1 MVNSK
6 ELTIG
11 AWVRSGQDVA
21 RITALAKVENNI
33 YVEGNVFDGN
43 YDVEDDGIQLIL
55 SGLTPIPVTSEL
67 LERNGWK
74 KVPLEQNTYV
84 HPILGEKN
92 KIIFQNGPIFHGFKV
107 PYVHQLQNI
116 LAIMNDNISIE
127 LQTFRHIQSSLKSG
141 NYGNTE

>member
-6 ELTIG
+6 ELTLG
-11 AWVRSGQDVA
+11 AWVRSGEDIA
-21 RITALAKVENNI
+21 RITALANEENGI

-43 YDVEDDGIQLIL
+43 YNTDDSGIQLFL
-55 SGLTPIPVTSEL
+55 SGLSPIPVTSKL

-74 KVPLEQNTYV
+74 KDPIEKNTYV

-92 KIIFQNGPIFHGFKV
+92 KITIIDVPLLHGFKV

-116 LAIMNDNISIE
+116 LAMMNNNISIE
-127 LQTFRHIQSSLKSG
+127 LQTFKHI
-141 NYGNTE
+141 E